1 MNDAVRAEAS
11 ALLATIEAKLDYLI
25 FVMGEDRS

>member
-1 MNDAVRAEAS
+1 MSDSIRAEVG

-25 FVMGEDRS
+25 FVMGDDRS